1 MYDKNNIDDF
11 IFSALAGQEIKAP
24 VELKQQLHNKVFWRK
39 FINFSFVSPQNI
51 TTVCAALILVSSGL
65 WFTLSP
71 SENIELE
78 NQYLPPLQKDLA
90 DSQPLPQDNIKSID
104 IQNDNKPLETTKNQE
119 IPTTTK
125 EEDANTNVV
134 LAEQILSRDDAEASP
149 NDAVA
154 APVEEDSKNSLADIA
169 DSGKDQENETVVAVA
184 AAAPPA
190 TPVTTNTDASTGNVE
205 AATTV
210 PKINNPSL
218 VKNNDIATS
227 NDIQKWKL
235 GRLKP
240 IPGFI
245 PEKPHYEK
253 VDAEYQFPLPHF
265 AASKQDRKARH
276 DKMRNKLNKRKKSY
290 EFDGQDA
297 KLPAGTLAQDQ
308 ESKYFEA
315 GVGFM
320 LQKWFNTVDGNDQMA
335 YNTDVYVRYSFAGN
349 YFVQSGLG
357 ITTNTAQADWEV
369 SMHEYIGSYNDLDSM
384 TFVVDPVTNEVLPVY
399 HTSNEDVN
407 DTAVLTINE
416 ASNTTYTYFSLP
428 IMAGYRFNSASSRFG
443 FLLKTGFIMAM
454 QLEKNVSNY
463 IGSDQRDIVLNTNN
477 IAPGR
482 YRTQWQYSFGV
493 AANYRLS
500 DRFRFELEPELRY
513 FLRSAYEN
521 ALPGQDE
528 NPYAV
533 GVRMGLLIKL

>member
-11 IFSALAGQEIKAP
+11 IFSALDGQEIKAP
-24 VELKQQLHNKVFWRK
+24 VELKQQLQKKVFWLK
-39 FINFSFVSPQNI
+39 FINFSFVSKQNI
-51 TTVCAALILVSSGL
+51 ATVCAALIMLGSGL

-78 NQYLPPLQKDLA
+78 NQYLPPVQKDLA
-90 DSQPLPQDNIKSID
+90 DSQPLPQDNIKNID
-104 IQNDNKPLETTKNQE
+104 AQNDNKPLEAQENKEISATTSSE
-119 IPTTTK
+119 DTK
-125 EEDANTNVV
+125 ADVV
-134 LAEQILSRDDAEASP
+134 LADQPIA
-149 NDAVA
+149 NGMAVTD
-154 APVEEDSKNSLADIA
+154 PVEKNIKNPSDDIA
-169 DSGKDQENETVVAVA
+169 DSGKDQENGTAIAVTSAASETPAIANTA
-184 AAAPPA
+184 AKTRNMQAAP
-190 TPVTTNTDASTGNVE
+190 TVTNKN
-205 AATTV
+205 
-210 PKINNPSL
+210 KPSL
-218 VKNNDIATS
+218 VKNNDIAA
-227 NDIQKWKL
+227 NKNIRNWEL

-240 IPGFI
+240 ISGFI
-245 PEKPHYEK
+245 PEKPHYEN
-253 VDAEYQFPLPHF
+253 VDAEYQFPVPYF
-265 AASKQDRKARH
+265 ADSKQNRKSRH
-276 DKMRNKLNKRKKSY
+276 DKMRNKLNKRKKTY
-290 EFDGQDA
+290 EFGAQDA
-297 KLPAGTLAQDQ
+297 KLPPGLLAQDQ

-315 GVGFM
+315 GLGFM
-320 LQKWFNTVDGNDQMA
+320 PQKWFNTVDGNDQIA

-384 TFVVDPVTNEVLPVY
+384 TFVIDPVSQEVTPIY

-416 ASNTTYTYFSLP
+416 ATNTTYTYFSLP
-428 IMAGYRFNSASSRFG
+428 ILAGYRFNSSSSRFG

-454 QLEKNVSNY
+454 QLEKNVSDY
-463 IGSDQRDIVLNTNN
+463 TSSDQRDIILKRNN

-500 DRFRFELEPELRY
+500 GRFRFELEPELRY

>member
-11 IFSALAGQEIKAP
+11 IFSALNGQEIKAP
-24 VELKQQLHNKVFWRK
+24 VELKQQLHKKVFWRK

-51 TTVCAALILVSSGL
+51 STVCAALILLSSGL

-71 SENIELE
+71 SENIKPE

-90 DSQPLPQDNIKSID
+90 DSQPVPQDNIKSID
-104 IQNDNKPLETTKNQE
+104 IQNDTKPIEAQENQE
-119 IPTTTK
+119 IPATK
-125 EEDANTNVV
+125 NAEDANPDVVPADQAITND
-134 LAEQILSRDDAEASP
+134 Q
-149 NDAVA
+149 AVA
-154 APVEEDSKNSLADIA
+154 APALGNNKKFSADIA
-169 DSGKDQENETVVAVA
+169 DSGKIQVYETAVAVTA
-184 AAAPPA
+184 VATA
-190 TPVTTNTDASTGNVE
+190 TPAIANTPAG
-205 AATTV
+205 AAKMEVSATV
-210 PKINNPSL
+210 SDSNKPSL
-218 VKNNDIATS
+218 VKNNDIAVN
-227 NDIQKWKL
+227 NDIQKWDL

-265 AASKQDRKARH
+265 ADSKQDRVSRH
-276 DKMRNKLNKRKKSY
+276 DKMRNKLNKRKKTY
-290 EFDGQDA
+290 EFDGQEA
-297 KLPAGTLAQDQ
+297 KFPAGILAQDQ
-308 ESKYFEA
+308 ESQYFEA

-320 LQKWFNTVDGNDQMA
+320 PQKWFNTVDGNDQMA

-384 TFVVDPVTNEVLPVY
+384 TFIVDPLTNEVTPVY

-407 DTAVLTINE
+407 DTAVLTVNE
-416 ASNTTYTYFSLP
+416 ATNTTYTYFSLP
-428 IMAGYRFNSASSRFG
+428 IMAGYRFNTASSRFG

-454 QLEKNVSNY
+454 QLEKNVNNY
-463 IGSDQRDIVLNTNN
+463 VGSDQRDIVLSTNN
-477 IAPGR
+477 MAPGR

-500 DRFRFELEPELRY
+500 NRFRFELEPELRY

>member
-11 IFSALAGQEIKAP
+11 IFSALNGQEIKAP
-24 VELKQQLHNKVFWRK
+24 VELKQQLHKKVFWRK

-51 TTVCAALILVSSGL
+51 TTVFAALIIVGSGL
-65 WFTLSP
+65 WFTLNP
-71 SENIELE
+71 SENLKPE
-78 NQYLPPLQKDLA
+78 NQYLPPVQKDLA
-90 DSQPLPQDNIKSID
+90 DSQPAPQDNIKSID
-104 IQNDNKPLETTKNQE
+104 IQNDNKPVEAQENQE
-119 IPTTTK
+119 IPATSSK
-125 EEDANTNVV
+125 QDLIEDVVIADQSLNKDEEVANPKRLSTNNTV
-134 LAEQILSRDDAEASP
+134 
-149 NDAVA
+149 
-154 APVEEDSKNSLADIA
+154 ADIA
-169 DSGKDQENETVVAVA
+169 GPDADQENVTAVA
-184 AAAPPA
+184 AAANVTPA
-190 TPVTTNTDASTGNVE
+190 IANTPAS
-205 AATTV
+205 AAKMEV
-210 PKINNPSL
+210 SAAVSDSNKPRL
-218 VKNNDIATS
+218 VKNNDIAVN
-227 NDIQKWKL
+227 NDIQKWDL

-245 PEKPHYEK
+245 PEKPHYEN
-253 VDAEYQFPLPHF
+253 VDAEYQFPVPHF
-265 AASKQDRKARH
+265 ADSKPDRKSRL

-290 EFDGQDA
+290 EFGGQEA
-297 KLPAGTLAQDQ
+297 KLPSGMLVQDQ

-320 LQKWFNTVDGNDQMA
+320 PQKWFNTVDGNDQMA

-357 ITTNTAQADWEV
+357 ITTNTAEADWEV

-384 TFVVDPVTNEVLPVY
+384 TFVVDPLTNEVTPVY

-416 ASNTTYTYFSLP
+416 ATNTSYTYFSLP
-428 IMAGYRFNSASSRFG
+428 IMAGYRFNSVSSRFG

-463 IGSDQRDIVLNTNN
+463 SGSDQRDIVLSKNN